1 MDIKQALMETLKSA
15 KFTGATVDFDLDS
28 QKRLQINGHLRGV
41 IDLPGNADEMV
52 VNIAHMLGLGKPSE
66 TLQAG

>member
-52 VNIAHMLGLGKPSE
+52 VNIASMLGLGKRSE
-66 TLQAG
+66 NSQAG

>member
-15 KFTGATVDFDLDS
+15 KFTGATVDLDLDS

-52 VNIAHMLGLGKPSE
+52 VNIASMLGLGKRSE
-66 TLQAG
+66 NSQTG

>member
-15 KFTGATVDFDLDS
+15 KFTGATVDLDLDS
-28 QKRLQINGHLRGV
+28 QNRLQINGHLRGV

-52 VNIAHMLGLGKPSE
+52 VNIASMLGLGKRSE
-66 TLQAG
+66 NSQTG